1 MRTASAIEVP
11 QQPGAQAGRGPDV
24 LHGDAGGAA
33 LELELEERFGATAV
47 DDLDPGVGG
56 GRDELDDFDYG
67 VGLAAVALEVDAV
80 AVAFAFSGGPRDGE
94 AAVGE
99 PLGHAGGV
107 GDEVEHLFDR
117 DADHAGVGQGDGAH
131 GDNMG

>member
-11 QQPGAQAGRGPDV
+11 QQPGAQPRRVPDV

-33 LELELEERFGATAV
+33 LELELEERLGAAAV

-56 GRDELDDFDYG
+56 GPGELDDFDDA

-80 AVAFAFSGGPRDGE
+80 AVALALLARPRHGGG
-94 AAVGE
+94 AVGE
-99 PLGHAGGV
+99 PVGHAARVGG
-107 GDEVEHLFDR
+107 GLGHLFDG
-117 DADHAGVGQGDGAH
+117 DAAGAGGR
-131 GDNMG
+131 